1 MDVQGLARGI
11 ADEALALINQVDSDA
26 AEHFVRTIDRA
37 DRIFCGACGRSGF
50 VLRCFCMRLMHLGY
64 RVHFAGETI
73 TPPIAKPDLLIVLSG
88 SGETPWTYEWVNR
101 ARQVKAV
108 VSAIVGTEDS
118 LIGRSAD
125 HTLCLPASSKS
136 GPRPE
141 QPGSSQPAGSA
152 FEQAAFVLLE
162 SVVLALYKRQGSN
175 PQGLLDRHANL
186 E

>member
-11 ADEALALINQVDSDA
+11 ADEALALLNQVESDA
-26 AEHFVRTIDRA
+26 AERFVGTIDRA

-64 RVHFAGETI
+64 RAHFAGETI
-73 TPPIAKPDLLIVLSG
+73 TPAIAKPDLLIVLSG
-88 SGETPWTYEWVNR
+88 SGETPWTYQWVTR
-101 ARQVKAV
+101 ARQAKAV
-108 VSAIVGTEDS
+108 VSAIVGTENS
-118 LIGRSAD
+118 LIGRYAD
-125 HTLCLPASSKS
+125 HTLCLPACSKS
-136 GPRPE
+136 RPGTGR
-141 QPGSSQPAGSA
+141 PGSGQPVGSA